1 MHGRKPYTRVNA
13 LPGSPDAERFSPWHP
28 VQEEAT
34 LADGEDKSV
43 MEEDEGQV
51 CVKRTPRGGTPRLF
65 TYKKAK
71 SDDGQL
77 TQYMD
82 VASIEAVGPPIEE
95 VINQWRDAQVMSNKV
110 REYHRLQAQTK
121 RDQAADQK
129 HEANA
134 KLHARKHPEWY
145 SPIEGELVDH
155 QSSIN
160 PESTDSWKLRQTWLA
175 PYRVVWKP
183 DHDFT
188 CGIQK
193 VNAQT
198 LNVMAKTVT
207 RVAVEDL

>member
-1 MHGRKPYTRVNA
+1 
-13 LPGSPDAERFSPWHP
+13 
-28 VQEEAT
+28 
-34 LADGEDKSV
+34 

-95 VINQWRDAQVMSNKV
+95 VIDQLRDAQVMSNKV
-110 REYHRLQAQTK
+110 REYHQLQAQTK

-145 SPIEGELVDH
+145 SPIEGELVDYR
-155 QSSIN
+155 SSLD
-160 PESTDSWKLRQTWLA
+160 PDSTDSRKLQQTRLT